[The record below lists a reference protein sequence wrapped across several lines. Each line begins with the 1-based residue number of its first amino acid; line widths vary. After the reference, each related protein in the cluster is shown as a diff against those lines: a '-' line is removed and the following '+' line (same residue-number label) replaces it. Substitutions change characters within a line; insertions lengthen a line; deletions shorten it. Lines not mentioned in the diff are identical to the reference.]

1 MLYVRRDS
9 DDVLELLT
17 MLVEDES
24 SDIVKQSRRRSRDAI
39 HSLCIW
45 FYKEKGERFDI
56 EKCDEDDFEKLFR

>member
-24 SDIVKQSRRRSRDAI
+24 SDSEAEEDLEMLYILSAFG
-39 HSLCIW
+39 CT
-45 FYKEKGERFDI
+45 KEKGERFDI